1 MSDIDD
7 GLKMADPE
15 IYEHLTNCIH
25 KYEIRGS
32 EETFLKDWIGKALVK
47 ESLLSLLREKKVN
60 IVGLMMTKNNEI
72 EPMFEQNRDNQITEE
87 IFEE

>member
-15 IYEHLTNCIH
+15 LYEHLLDCIH

-32 EETFLKDWIGKALVK
+32 EETFLKDWIGKALVT
-47 ESLLSLLREKKVN
+47 ESLLFLLREKKVN
-60 IVGLMMTKNNEI
+60 IVGLMMTKDNEI
-72 EPMFEQNRDNQITEE
+72 EPMFEQNQDNQTTEE
-87 IFEE
+87 VFEE